1 MTTEVKHH
9 HDVSERLIAH
19 ARGALRDGDMIQA
32 SEKAWGAVAHLV
44 RSVAEER
51 GWRQQSH
58 RDLHR
63 NALAII
69 RSTDDARQNRVRL
82 GVANGLHQNFYNDN
96 YDTDMVRDSLGA
108 VEELLDALQEARGRL
123 R

>member
-1 MTTEVKHH
+1 
-9 HDVSERLIAH
+9 
-19 ARGALRDGDMIQA
+19 MIQA

-44 RSVAEER
+44 RSVAEEH

-69 RSTDDARQNRVRL
+69 QSTDDPQQNRVRL
-82 GVANGLHQNFYNDN
+82 GAANGLHQNFYNDN
-96 YDTDMVRDSLGA
+96 YDVEMVRDNLQAVEALLGA
-108 VEELLDALQEARGRL
+108 MQEAVSRPSP
-123 R
+123 